1 LDSDFR
7 AVEDAL
13 TIFPN
18 FQMFDVGILQENGVS
33 EFGRQPRGT
42 TVVVAD
48 ADQHDNLF
56 HRRTAGLHFETEK
69 LKPTG

>member
-1 LDSDFR
+1 
-7 AVEDAL
+7 
-13 TIFPN
+13 
-18 FQMFDVGILQENGVS
+18 LQENGAS